1 MTEPHFS
8 INFTANMIAA
18 EACAVGDLL
27 VYDAATGW
35 WKVSSA
41 ANRATA
47 DARTQA
53 VALTAYGGSA
63 VGKVSYQAAGTVAA
77 EVSDL
82 ADGADDPQFVRASS
96 AGRFERI
103 ATASIDPDT
112 DDLVGY
118 AEKDGRV
125 HLFVGLPYAELV
137 TIVAGLSV
145 TGTGFVHATSGV
157 IDPAAT
163 ALARYA
169 SGKVQ
174 IDGNL
179 QFRNTGDSNRTLD
192 LVATPT
198 STNKTL
204 TLPNA
209 TDQVVARDTTDTLTN
224 KTLTSPIINGL
235 PVYRVTGLDIPSYVT
250 PVATA
255 ATTQV
260 NCGTVTLADETT
272 AAIDVIVRCSRD
284 GSNTKRGVW
293 KFSAVV
299 SRNGAGAVLD
309 VLNVGE
315 AFNLNGGTVTC
326 DVDSN
331 SFRVRIT
338 PADTDARKWDSE
350 IRVQVNT

>member
-1 MTEPHFS
+1 MPTQQQNHTVWTFYLSATAGIVPVGRVCCLNAAGDRYV
-8 INFTANMIAA
+8 IATTANLALQTLGP
-18 EACAVGDLL
+18 VF
-27 VYDAATGW
+27 
-35 WKVSSA
+35 
-41 ANRATA
+41 
-47 DARTQA
+47 
-53 VALTAYGGSA
+53 VALTAGDEDNLAVEGQFCGMVPEEITGLGEGDAGSVGVSATGTLERWTSGDIVGTCDELGNALVFFMSAA
-63 VGKVSYQAAGTVAA
+63 VASVVS
-77 EVSDL
+77 
-82 ADGADDPQFVRASS
+82 
-96 AGRFERI
+96 
-103 ATASIDPDT
+103 
-112 DDLVGY
+112 
-118 AEKDGRV
+118 
-125 HLFVGLPYAELV
+125 
-137 TIVAGLSV
+137 TISV

-157 IDPAAT
+157 IDAAAT

-224 KTLTSPIINGL
+224 KTLTSPIVNGI
-235 PVYRVTGLDIPSYVT
+235 PVYRVTGVDIPSYVT
-250 PVATA
+250 TVTTA